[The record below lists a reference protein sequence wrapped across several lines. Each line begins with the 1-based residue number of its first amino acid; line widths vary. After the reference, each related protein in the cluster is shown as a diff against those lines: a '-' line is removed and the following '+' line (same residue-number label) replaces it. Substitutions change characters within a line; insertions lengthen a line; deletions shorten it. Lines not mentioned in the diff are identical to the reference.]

1 MKKLLSTRKLITS
14 SIIGVFILLVQLIVY
29 FEKQHPDGSITSFD
43 IGLWWGLVTLTTV
56 GYGDV
61 SPVSP
66 MGKLIA
72 IIFLLASLGLLGVLV
87 GNVTNKVTSY
97 MEKKKLGH
105 FGTNFRNHIL
115 LIGWDDFARQVT
127 DQIINTKHSVAII
140 TNNKNDIDLI
150 QDLYEHNE
158 NVFSMFADYQNT
170 DALSKVNIT
179 KAATVFVNLPDDTEV
194 LVYLLN
200 LKQHFRNLQIVVS
213 LNNSNLKNTFLEA
226 GVTYVVSKSE
236 IASKLVAS
244 FIFEPDVARLTEDM
258 MSTAT
263 EGDDDDFDIQQYEVT
278 EDNPFLNK
286 NCYDAFMGLKIDY
299 DSVLLGISKPEE
311 DQENWKLIKNPSK
324 NVNINKGD
332 FLILMANG
340 NNRQKLEDDFNV
352 HEGKVLKYHDL

>member
-1 MKKLLSTRKLITS
+1 MKKLFSTKRLIAF
-14 SIIGVFILLVQLIVY
+14 SIFATFIILVELIVY

-43 IGLWWGLVTLTTV
+43 IGVWWGLVTLTTV

-66 MGKLIA
+66 MGKIIA
-72 IIFLLASLGLLGVLV
+72 VIFLLASLGLLGVLV

-105 FGTNFRNHIL
+105 FGTNFKNHIL

-127 DQIINTKHSVAII
+127 DQIINTKHSVAIV

-150 QDLYEHNE
+150 QDLYEHND
-158 NVFSMFADYQNT
+158 NVFCMFADYQNV
-170 DALSKVNIT
+170 DALNKVNIT

-200 LKQHFRNLQIVVS
+200 LKQHFRNLQVVVS
-213 LNNSNLKNTFLEA
+213 LNNANLKNTFLEA

-244 FIFEPDVARLTEDM
+244 FIFEPDVAKLTEDM

-263 EGDDDDFDIQQYEVT
+263 EGDGNDFDIQQYEVVK
-278 EDNPFLNK
+278 ENPFLNK
-286 NCYDAFMGLKIDY
+286 NCFDTFMSLKVDY
-299 DSVLLGISKPEE
+299 DSVLLGISKPEANS
-311 DQENWKLIKNPSK
+311 DQWKLIKNPSK
-324 NVNINKGD
+324 NVTIEKGD

-340 NNRQKLEDDFNV
+340 NNKQKLEDDFNI
-352 HEGKVLKYHDL
+352 HEGKVLKYQDI